1 MSKELTDRQQDI
13 LNFIKEY
20 VSDNGFPP
28 TYREIGHNFNI
39 ASTFGVKRHLDA
51 LVKKGFI
58 TVEGNASRTL
68 SLTSLANPVQQYKYS
83 EELYEL
89 PIIGRV
95 AAGYPIL
102 AEQNIEGTLS
112 IQASLIKNKSGSFGL
127 KVKGDSMIGAGIF
140 EGDVVIVNPQSDAH
154 NGEIVVALL
163 QDEATLKRYEKH
175 GDIVYLIPENK
186 NYNVIEINNR
196 EDFSIIGK
204 VLGVFR
210 WYN

>member
-1 MSKELTDRQQDI
+1 
-13 LNFIKEY
+13 
-20 VSDNGFPP
+20 
-28 TYREIGHNFNI
+28 
-39 ASTFGVKRHLDA
+39 
-51 LVKKGFI
+51 
-58 TVEGNASRTL
+58 
-68 SLTSLANPVQQYKYS
+68 
-83 EELYEL
+83 
-89 PIIGRV
+89 
-95 AAGYPIL
+95 
-102 AEQNIEGTLS
+102 
-112 IQASLIKNKSGSFGL
+112 
-127 KVKGDSMIGAGIF
+127 MIGAGIF